1 MSVILDGQTLTIADV
16 ERVAVRRAGV
26 SLDAS
31 VPMRLERSRAVIEAA
46 LRSGETI
53 YGVNTG
59 FGQLKNR
66 VIPPAD
72 IARLQENLI
81 LSHAAGVGPAL
92 PEPVCR
98 AMLLLRT
105 QALLAGHSGV
115 RPELVGLML
124 QMLNHGV
131 TPVIPSQ
138 GSVGAS
144 GDLIPLAHLAWTVI
158 GGGEAW
164 YEGERMHS
172 QAALDKAGLA
182 PIQLAAREGLA
193 LINGTQAMTAIGS
206 LAVARAER
214 LADICDLAAA
224 MSLEALLGSVQPYRA
239 DVHRLRPH
247 AGQQIVAANVRALT
261 RHSELIPS
269 HAACGQLQDAY
280 SLRCVPQVHG
290 AGRDALTQIKAV
302 LSIEINSVT
311 DNPLVFPETNEVIS
325 AGQFHGHPVAIWM
338 DFLKIALSGWAN
350 ISERRTERLV
360 NPHLSNGLPAFLI
373 REGGLNSGLMLA
385 QYAAA
390 SLVSEN
396 KVLAHPASVDS
407 IPTSASQE
415 DYVSMGTTAAR
426 HAMTIL
432 EHAETVLAIEVLCAT
447 QALDLQQPLR
457 PGTGVGK
464 AHACVRDVV
473 PHLDRDRPLTGD
485 IESVRQLIVGGEL
498 HHVIQPYLHGHER
511 HS

>member
-1 MSVILDGQTLTIADV
+1 MTVILDGHSLTIADV
-16 ERVAVRRAGV
+16 ERVAVRHAGV
-26 SLDAS
+26 SLDVN
-31 VPMRLERSRAVIEAA
+31 VPDRLERSRAVIEAA

-59 FGQLKNR
+59 FGHLKDKA
-66 VIPPAD
+66 IPVAD

-81 LSHAAGVGPAL
+81 LSHAAGVGPIL
-92 PEPVCR
+92 PEATCR

-105 QALLAGHSGV
+105 HALLAGFSGV
-115 RPELVGLML
+115 RPELVGLMVE
-124 QMLNHGV
+124 MLNHRV

-144 GDLIPLAHLAWTVI
+144 GDLIPLAHLAWTII

-164 YEGERMHS
+164 YAGERMSS

-182 PIQLAAREGLA
+182 PMQLAAKEGLA
-193 LINGTQAMTAIGS
+193 LINGTQAMTAIGC

-214 LADICDLAAA
+214 LADLVDLAAA
-224 MSLEALLGSVQPYRA
+224 MSLEALLGSVQPFRA

-247 AGQQIVAANVRALT
+247 PGQQTVAANVRALT
-261 RHSELIPS
+261 RNSELMQS
-269 HAACGQLQDAY
+269 HATCGQLQDAY

-290 AGRDALTQIKAV
+290 AGRDALAQIKQV

-311 DNPLVFPETNEVIS
+311 DNPLVLPDTQEIIS

-338 DFLKIALSGWAN
+338 DFLKIAVADWAN

-360 NPHLSNGLPAFLI
+360 NPHLNNGLPAFLV
-373 REGGLNSGLMLA
+373 REGGLNSGFMLA

-407 IPTSASQE
+407 IPTSANQE
-415 DYVSMGTTAAR
+415 DYVSMGTIAAR
-426 HAMTIL
+426 QAMTIL
-432 EHAETVLAIEVLCAT
+432 EQAETVVAIEVLCAA

-485 IESVRQLIVGGEL
+485 IESVRQLIVSGEL
-498 HHVIQPYLHGHER
+498 HRVIQPFMAGHEL
-511 HS
+511 HT